1 MLTKSNAIANVKF
14 YKQAQEHKVK
24 NMVAN
29 YCENTVAPIIDT
41 ASRGGNTKCE
51 VVITLP
57 YRDEIKAYLESRGF
71 SVEFGNTTLVVS
83 WEE

>member
-1 MLTKSNAIANVKF
+1 MINKNDAIANVKL
-14 YKQAQEHKVK
+14 YKQTQEHKVK
-24 NMVAN
+24 NMVSN

-57 YRDEIKAYLESRGF
+57 YRDEIKAYLEGRGF
-71 SVEFGNTTLVVS
+71 NVEFGNTTLVVS
-83 WEE
+83 WEK